1 MELWMWTIALALAI
15 GGGMWGYALGTNNN
29 PDNAEERGKNKI
41 LETELHSLKKEF
53 GGYRDEVNDH
63 FKKTADLVHE
73 LTSSYKAVYEQLAS
87 GSEKL
92 CSGQV
97 MIDVKEAQRLE
108 ADINQPSTSASSVH

>member
-15 GGGMWGYALGTNNN
+15 GGAMWGYAFGRNDSPEGTQEREKSKALEQELG
-29 PDNAEERGKNKI
+29 
-41 LETELHSLKKEF
+41 SLKTEF
-53 GGYRDEVNDH
+53 TSYRDEVNNH
-63 FKKTADLVHE
+63 FKTTADLVHE
-73 LTSSYKAVYEQLAS
+73 LTNSYRAVYEQLAS

-108 ADINQPSTSASSVH
+108 ADIKPATTTTAVH